1 MTTAKDPTT
10 TALQQVLEGPHA
22 DTWRRLRRL
31 LSEPEFALDLGLTPY
46 EQRERVTELMKRLA
60 GDPLIRA
67 GFPKR
72 FGGSDDVAGFVTAFQ
87 GLAFGDLSLL
97 VKIGVQYGLFAGAL
111 MQLGTER
118 HHEEFLR
125 PALDFSLPGCF
136 AMSEVGHGS
145 DVAGVRT
152 TARHDAETDE
162 IVVHTPDPAAAK
174 NWIGN
179 AARDGR
185 AAVVFCQLTTQ
196 GEERGVHAV
205 VVPLRN
211 ETGALLAGVTAVD
224 DGLKMGLNGVDN
236 GLLMFDELRVPRSN
250 LLDRFAQVAADG
262 TYASAIESPSR
273 RFFTMLGTLVQ
284 GRVSIAGAG
293 VAVSKVALTIAVQ
306 HALTRRQF
314 SAPSGD
320 GDVLLMD
327 YTAHQRRLL
336 PLVATTYVMHAAQA
350 RLVADLDRVMRGS
363 VSDSDND
370 DERRKL
376 ETRAA
381 GLKVLATW
389 HATESV
395 QQAREACGGAGYLAA
410 YRFASL
416 KSDSDIFTT
425 FEGDNT
431 VLLQLV
437 AKNLL
442 VGFRSELASMDMLD
456 TVRMVLEQ
464 AGEQVLERTGV
475 RAVLRRLAGVLPG
488 REDSEDLRDHAV
500 QLHLLAWREEHLLT
514 SVLARMRKRAGEG
527 MDGVAIFDAV
537 QDHALIAGRAYVER
551 ILHECAGDLLDAAEG
566 DTADLLAK
574 VVSLHGLRLLERER
588 GWYVEHGHLAATR
601 TKVVPALVTEL
612 SHELRPHVQRLVDAF
627 GIPTAMLIDP
637 AVVARHVTG
646 TAPLSRSSVPDI
658 EVAPVLP

>member
-1 MTTAKDPTT
+1 MGDDVDTLAQ
-10 TALQQVLEGPHA
+10 ALEGPHA
-22 DTWRRLRRL
+22 QVWRQVRER
-31 LSEPEFALDLGLTPY
+31 LSEPAFALALGLSAY
-46 EQRERVTELMKRLA
+46 EQRDRVSAQMAALV
-60 GDPLIRA
+60 GDPLVIA

-72 FGGSDDVAGFVTAFQ
+72 FGGSDDVASFVTGFQ
-87 GLAFGDLSLL
+87 GLAMGDLSLL
-97 VKIGVQYGLFAGAL
+97 VKVGVQYGLFAGAL
-111 MQLGTER
+111 LQLGTER
-118 HHEEFLR
+118 QHEEFLR

-136 AMSEVGHGS
+136 AMSEVTHGS

-152 TARHDAETDE
+152 TAVHDAETDE

-205 VVPLRN
+205 VVPLRAAD
-211 ETGALLAGVTAVD
+211 GALLPGVTAVG

-236 GLLMFDELRVPRSN
+236 GLLMFDQVRVPRRN
-250 LLDRFAQVAADG
+250 LLDRFAQVASDG
-262 TYASAIESPSR
+262 TYASTIESPAR

-306 HALTRRQF
+306 HGLTRRQF
-314 SAPSGD
+314 SAPGREEE
-320 GDVLLMD
+320 VLLLD

-336 PLVATTYVMHAAQA
+336 PLVATTYVLHAAQS
-350 RLVADLDRVMRGS
+350 RLVADLARVLAS
-363 VSDSDND
+363 PADE
-370 DERRKL
+370 DERREL

-381 GLKVLATW
+381 GLKAVSTW

-410 YRFASL
+410 YRLPSL
-416 KSDSDIFTT
+416 KADSDIFAT

-442 VGFRSELASMDMLD
+442 VGFRGELESMDLLD
-456 TVRMVLEQ
+456 TVRMIAEQ

-475 RAVLRRLAGVLPG
+475 RQVLQRLAGVLPG
-488 REDSEDLRDHAV
+488 QDAAEDLRDHDV
-500 QLHLLAWREEHLLT
+500 QLGLLAWREEHLLT
-514 SVLARMRKRAGEG
+514 SVLARLRKRANEG
-527 MDGVAIFDAV
+527 LDAFSVFDAV
-537 QDHALIAGRAYVER
+537 QDHALLAGRAFVDR
-551 ILHECAGDLLDAAEG
+551 VAHECATDLLDSTDGE
-566 DTADLLAK
+566 THELLQT
-574 VVSLHGLRLLERER
+574 VVALHGLRLLERDR
-588 GWYVEHGHLAATR
+588 GWYVEHGRLSATR
-601 TKVVPALVTEL
+601 TKVLPALVTEL
-612 SHELRPHVQRLVDAF
+612 SGELRPHAARLIDAW
-627 GIPTAMLIDP
+627 GVPAAMLVDP

-646 TAPLSRSSVPDI
+646 TGPLTRDSVPDI
-658 EVAPVLP
+658 SVEPSDS

>member
-1 MTTAKDPTT
+1 MAKAKDAITT
-10 TALQQVLEGPHA
+10 ELAQVLEGPHA
-22 DTWRRLRRL
+22 DVWKRLRRR
-31 LSEPEFALDLGLTPY
+31 LSEPEFALDLGLAPH
-46 EQRERVTELMKRLA
+46 EQRERVTALMGRLA
-60 GDPLIRA
+60 GDPLVCI
-67 GFPKR
+67 GFPAR
-72 FGGSDDVAGFVTAFQ
+72 FGGSDDTAAFVTGFQ

-97 VKIGVQYGLFAGAL
+97 IKVGVQYGLFGGAL

-152 TARHDAETDE
+152 TAVHDPKTDE
-162 IVVHTPDPAAAK
+162 IVIHTPDPAAAK

-179 AARDGR
+179 AAHDGK

-205 VVPLRN
+205 VVPLRDDK
-211 ETGALLAGVTAVD
+211 GATLPGVTAVG

-236 GLLMFDELRVPRSN
+236 GLLMFDNVRVPRSN
-250 LLDRFAQVAADG
+250 LLDRFAQVASDG
-262 TYASAIESPSR
+262 TYESDMESPSR

-306 HALTRRQF
+306 HALVRRQF
-314 SAPSGD
+314 SAPGQD
-320 GDVLLMD
+320 EEVLLMD

-350 RLVADLDRVMRGS
+350 RLVADLARIMG
-363 VSDSDND
+363 NALED
-370 DERRKL
+370 DERREL

-381 GLKVLATW
+381 GLKAVATW

-395 QQAREACGGAGYLAA
+395 QQSREACGGAGYLAA

-416 KSDSDIFTT
+416 KADSDIFTT

-442 VGFRSELASMDMLD
+442 VGFRGELESMDMLD
-456 TVRMVLEQ
+456 TVRMVVEQ
-464 AGEQVLERTGV
+464 AGEQVMERTGV
-475 RAVLRRLAGVLPG
+475 RAVLQRLAGVLPG
-488 REDSEDLRDHAV
+488 RDDSEDLRDHDV
-500 QLHLLAWREEHLLT
+500 QLNLLAWREEHLLM

-527 MDGVAIFDAV
+527 LDGFAIFDAV
-537 QDHALIAGRAYVER
+537 QDHALVAGRAYVDR
-551 ILHECAGDLLDAAEG
+551 IAHECGGDLIEAAEG
-566 DTADLLAK
+566 ECKELLK
-574 VVSLHGLRLLERER
+574 TVVSLHGLRLLERER
-588 GWYVEHGHLAATR
+588 GWYIEHGRLAATR
-601 TKVVPALVTEL
+601 TKGLPALVTQL
-612 SHELRPHVQRLVDAF
+612 SHELRPHAERLVDAF
-627 GIPTAMLIDP
+627 GIPAAMLVDP
-637 AVVARHVTG
+637 AVIARHVTG
-646 TAPLSRSSVPDI
+646 TGPLNASSVPDI
-658 EVAPVLP
+658 PVEPVSS

>member
-1 MTTAKDPTT
+1 MAKAKD
-10 TALQQVLEGPHA
+10 ALTVGLAEVLEGPHA
-22 DTWRRLRRL
+22 EVWRRLRKRL
-31 LSEPEFALDLGLTPY
+31 ATPEFALQLGLSAH
-46 EQRERVTELMKRLA
+46 EQRQRVTAQMHELA
-60 GDPLIRA
+60 GDPLVIA
-67 GFPKR
+67 GFPAR
-72 FGGSDDVAGFVTAFQ
+72 LGGSDDVAGFVTGFQ
-87 GLAFGDLSLL
+87 GLAYGDLSLL
-97 VKIGVQYGLFAGAL
+97 IKVGVQYGLFGGAL

-152 TARHDAETDE
+152 TAVHDPKTDE

-179 AARDGR
+179 AAHDGL
-185 AAVVFCQLTTQ
+185 AAVVFCQLSTQ

-211 ETGALLAGVTAVD
+211 AKGQLLPGVTAVG

-236 GLLMFDELRVPRSN
+236 GLLVFDQVRVPRSN
-250 LLDRFAQVAADG
+250 LLDRFAQVASDG
-262 TYASAIESPSR
+262 TYESAIESSSR

-306 HALTRRQF
+306 HGLTRRQF
-314 SAPSGD
+314 SAPGRD
-320 GDVLLMD
+320 EEVLLLD
-327 YTAHQRRLL
+327 YTSHQRRLL
-336 PLVATTYVMHAAQA
+336 PLVATSYVLHAAQA
-350 RLVADLDRVMRGS
+350 RLVADLDRVMGGT
-363 VSDSDND
+363 VDD
-370 DERRKL
+370 DERREL

-381 GLKVLATW
+381 GLKALATW

-410 YRFASL
+410 YRLPSL
-416 KSDSDIFTT
+416 KADSDIFTT

-442 VGFRSELASMDMLD
+442 VGFRGELESMDMLD
-456 TVRMVLEQ
+456 TVRMIAEQ

-475 RAVLRRLAGVLPG
+475 RQLLQRLAGVLPG
-488 REDSEDLRDHAV
+488 RDDSEDLLDHEV
-500 QLHLLAWREEHLLT
+500 QLGLLAWREEHLLM
-514 SVLARMRKRAGEG
+514 SVLARLRKGAA
-527 MDGVAIFDAV
+527 DGLDGFEVFDAV
-537 QDHALIAGRAYVER
+537 QDHALLAGRAYVER
-551 ILHECAGDLLDAAEG
+551 VTHECAGDLLEAAEG
-566 DTADLLAK
+566 ETKELLERVISA
-574 VVSLHGLRLLERER
+574 HGLRLLERDR
-588 GWYVEHGHLAATR
+588 GWYVEHGRLSATR
-601 TKVVPALVTEL
+601 TKGLPAQLTEAARA
-612 SHELRPHVQRLVDAF
+612 LRPHAAQLVDAF
-627 GIPTAMLIDP
+627 GIPAAMLVDP
-637 AVVARHVTG
+637 DVVARHVTG
-646 TAPLSRSSVPDI
+646 TGPLSRDSLPDI
-658 EVAPVLP
+658 PVEPASS